1 VQGIS
6 VSSAELRRVP
16 LFAGLKDEQLGWVA
30 SRGEEVRLESGS
42 VVARQDDPPD
52 GFYVV
57 LDGETCWTRR
67 VGGEE
72 VHAVTL
78 GAGEIFAELILLTD
92 APYPTT
98 GRATTD
104 VRLFKLEPAAFWEM
118 LGVCPEVLKGI
129 VRVAVERS
137 QIHES
142 VSQSQ
147 ARLISLGT
155 LAAGLAHELNNPAS
169 AARRATANA
178 RAALD
183 TTTERALALGS
194 HALTQQQS
202 GFLASLPAGVA
213 ERADASPALDPLERG
228 DREDEVALWLEEHG
242 AQESWNLSPT
252 LVSAGLDA
260 GWLDGVADRLP
271 AETLGNALAWLAA
284 RLEADALLREAED
297 GTRRVSELVGAVEEY
312 THMDEAPLGEV
323 DVREGLE
330 NTLKVLGHK
339 LEGLEVSRDYGE
351 DLPRITAYGGEL
363 NGAWT
368 ALVDNAADAA
378 STADGGGG
386 GHVRVRAVREDGW
399 VLVEIVD
406 DGPGVPEEV
415 RDRIFEP
422 FFSTKDVG
430 AVGLGLDLARRAVLR
445 HGGDIRFT
453 SRPGE
458 TRFRVRLPLEGR

>member
-1 VQGIS
+1 VQGVS
-6 VSSAELRRVP
+6 VSAGELRRVP
-16 LFAGLKDEQLGWVA
+16 LFAGLKDEQLDWVA
-30 SRGEEVRLESGS
+30 SRGEEVRLESGTII
-42 VVARQDDPPD
+42 ARQDDPPD
-52 GFYVV
+52 GFYVI
-57 LDGETCWTRR
+57 LGGETCWTRR

-118 LGVCPEVLKGI
+118 LGVCPEVLRNI

-169 AARRATANA
+169 AARRAAANA

-183 TTTERALALGS
+183 TATERALALGL
-194 HALTQQQS
+194 HTFTPQQS
-202 GFLASLPAGVA
+202 GLLASLPAGAA
-213 ERADASPALDPLERG
+213 ERTDASPALDPLERG
-228 DREDEVALWLEEHG
+228 DREDEVAQWLEEHG
-242 AQESWNLSPT
+242 AQEAWDLSPT
-252 LVSAGLDA
+252 LVSAGVDVE
-260 GWLDGVADRLP
+260 WLDGVAARLP
-271 AETLGNALAWLAA
+271 DEALGDALAWLAA

-312 THMDEAPLGEV
+312 AYMDEAPLGDV

-330 NTLKVLGHK
+330 NTLKVLGQK
-339 LEGLEVSRDYGE
+339 LEGLEVSRDYDEG
-351 DLPRITAYGGEL
+351 LPRITAYGGEL

-378 STADGGGG
+378 SADGGGG